1 MVFSPLGVEGKF
13 EKGLAELDRVMASF
27 WAGLVR
33 FGLQFGLGC
42 VPNAAF
48 WRAHKPNRK
57 YKPTVQLAYKRPRKP
72 NPNIRDRSDLD
83 LVLPMMLSKGFARV
97 YFGGCSR
104 SSPQVVGGFDGGS
117 SNGSDFGWDLCWV

>member
-1 MVFSPLGVEGKF
+1 
-13 EKGLAELDRVMASF
+13 MASF

-83 LVLPMMLSKGFARV
+83 LVLPMMLSKASPEYTLAVAVGLV
-97 YFGGCSR
+97 HR
-104 SSPQVVGGFDGGS
+104 SSEASMEVLPMAVTLDGIYV
-117 SNGSDFGWDLCWV
+117 GSDSASLVAS